1 MEPLILLIFRFRNN
15 FFLFFQ
21 NQANK
26 NNCLWQFID
35 DNYLTVFRNENRKV
49 KNERRKEVLV
59 FYFGLE
65 PFLLTLLLVC
75 PGGSLDMLATLPHS
89 YFSLE
94 ITLQTHETRYSGDD
108 G

>member
-1 MEPLILLIFRFRNN
+1 MRTFGQADRVSNRWSLLILLIFRFRNN

-35 DNYLTVFRNENRKV
+35 DNYLKVFRNENRKV
-49 KNERRKEVLV
+49 KDERRKEVLV

-75 PGGSLDMLATLPHS
+75 LGGSLTCSPHYLIPTS
-89 YFSLE
+89 
-94 ITLQTHETRYSGDD
+94 HWK
-108 G
+108 